1 MQNIFAGLVAGFIA
15 TVVLSV
21 MMAINGMM
29 GVTPEQNIAA
39 MIGNMMGASV
49 MVGWIAKFM
58 IGTIVCGGGFAL
70 PYGLIPGDNAVV
82 KGIRFGVAPWV
93 GMMLFLMTMVGS
105 GLFGMIFGIMAPVMT
120 LLLHVV
126 FGAVLGSVYGML
138 LQHETRIAA

>member
-1 MQNIFAGLVAGFIA
+1 MQNVPAGLVAGFIA

-29 GVTPEQNIAA
+29 GVTLEQNIAA

-70 PYGLIPGDNAVV
+70 LNGLIPGDNAVV

-126 FGAVLGSVYGML
+126 FGAVLGSVYVML